1 MEVSGDTFPYSV
13 LLLDDGESQPIV
25 EVGGKCFV
33 DRRRVFLG
41 REQVDFVNAFF
52 VFELFCVF
60 FRCQFLG
67 VVRLVV
73 REPFLD
79 ARLGYLLSSYA
90 YNLEGHP
97 LACVGVH
104 SDVRSLIKHEC
115 RLVRRLFA
123 APMLLER
130 LIVHV
135 LSAFPLAII
144 CESRDISALE
154 FAQGVQEHQVKH
166 APVLAVAL
174 WGRFAVVHVQ
184 KVESV
189 SELHLRFNTLYI
201 KVPVDA
207 LVFLASP

>member
-1 MEVSGDTFPYSV
+1 M

-25 EVGGKCFV
+25 EVGGKSFV
-33 DRRRVFLG
+33 NRRRVFLS
-41 REQVDFVNAFF
+41 REQVDSVNAFF

-73 REPFLD
+73 REPFFD
-79 ARLGYLLSSYA
+79 ARLCYLLSSYA
-90 YNLEGHP
+90 YDFKGHP

-104 SDVRSLIKHEC
+104 SDIRSLIKHKS
-115 RLVRRLFA
+115 RLVRRLIA

-135 LSAFPLAII
+135 LSAFPLAVI
-144 CESRDISALE
+144 CESCDITTLE

-174 WGRFAVVHVQ
+174 WGRFTIVHVQ

-189 SELHLRFNTLYI
+189 SKLHMRFKTLYI